1 MQTVKLSDKGKK
13 IKISKVAGEYLLISN
28 TWLSSRI
35 SKGKAFIGAEICMW
49 IETRWKVSAL
59 RYNAL
64 QSERHKMG
72 NFQFPLTCWQ
82 IAKCATSLGL
92 SLPFSKPKALHHF
105 CQAAWPSWFKMRAKS
120 RQPHWTHSTIRVPSA
135 MGPTNRPKTS
145 SVKQNRRR
153 KPSPLKYQCKDHTY
167 FCRKA
172 LTNTELQSCDA
183 SCLFLL
189 FWRNGELGILKESG

>member
-1 MQTVKLSDKGKK
+1 MQTVKTLWQGEK

-35 SKGKAFIGAEICMW
+35 SKGKAFLGAEICMW

-64 QSERHKMG
+64 QSEDWGTFNSPWHADRLLNVPPALG
-72 NFQFPLTCWQ
+72 YPFPSPNQRLSTTF
-82 IAKCATSLGL
+82 AKLPGHPDSRLEPQAGSPTGPTAQLPAT
-92 SLPFSKPKALHHF
+92 
-105 CQAAWPSWFKMRAKS
+105 
-120 RQPHWTHSTIRVPSA
+120 
-135 MGPTNRPKTS
+135 GPTNRPKTS

-189 FWRNGELGILKESG
+189 FWRNGEPGILKESG